1 MAILTDKQMLWVA
14 GGAALLFYLAGHK
27 ASKIVSGAVDTVAKL
42 PEKIKQLDAVKKKEI
57 IDSYK
62 VQFLMNVKALTG
74 VIPADFMEEQICM
87 SYMPYD
93 LIQDLDGMPLVGA
106 WAAAKAYAA
115 GNAVKDYRQNKGKP
129 YAKHWYDI
137 F

>member
-1 MAILTDKQMLWVA
+1 MLWIA
-14 GGAALLFYLAGHK
+14 GGAALLLYLAGR
-27 ASKIVSGAVDTVAKL
+27 KISDAVGGAVDVVAKL
-42 PEKIKQLDAVKKKEI
+42 PEKIKQLDTAKKKEI

-74 VIPADFMEEQICM
+74 VIPVGAEEEKLCM

-93 LIQDLDGMPLVGA
+93 LIQDLDGMPVVGL
-106 WAAAKAYAA
+106 WAAGKAYAA
-115 GNAVKDYRQNKGKP
+115 GNAVKDYRQNKGKAP
-129 YAKHWYDI
+129 IKHWYDI

>member
-1 MAILTDKQMLWVA
+1 MAILTDKQMLWIA
-14 GGAALLFYLAGHK
+14 GGAALLLYLAGR
-27 ASKIVSGAVDTVAKL
+27 KISDTVGGAVDAVAKL
-42 PEKIKQLDAVKKKEI
+42 PEKIKQLDAAKKKEI
-57 IDSYK
+57 IDNYK
-62 VQFLMNVKALTG
+62 IQFLMNVKALSG

-93 LIQDLDGMPLVGA
+93 LIQDLDGMPVVGV

-115 GNAVKDYRQNKGKP
+115 GNAVKDYRQNKGKAP
-129 YAKHWYDI
+129 IKHWYDI